1 MSKNKG
7 KTAEE
12 LLQEAL
18 VPEEEQRYKVPS
30 NWRWVRLGSVCEV
43 VGGGTPKS
51 NLSEYFEDGDIPWV
65 TPADLSGYTEMFI
78 GRGKRNITELGLKNS
93 SARLMPEGTVL
104 LSSRAPIGYVAIASN
119 EISTN
124 QGFKSFL
131 PSKYVDSKYLYWYL
145 KLSTSYI
152 DSLAS
157 GTTFR
162 EISGSKCKEIQIPL
176 APIDEQRRIADKV
189 ETLLIK
195 INQAKQ
201 LIEEAKETFELRR
214 AAILDKAFRGG
225 LTENWRD
232 EYDVTESAEELIKRI
247 NRNDKKKINDIKL
260 DDNEQ
265 PYSLPNGWAWSR
277 IGDIFHVQIGS
288 TPSRKEVDYWNG
300 DLPWISSGEV
310 AFSLITDS
318 REKVTALGAE
328 KTRLKLAPK
337 GSVLFGMIGEGKTRG
352 QVAVLDIDSYH
363 NQNVASIW
371 VSNTGIDSYYV
382 YYWLLSQYSKNRQNS
397 SGNNQPAYN
406 KARVEALIIP
416 IPPLEEQFEIMKILR
431 KTLSIEGEVE
441 GKLCLTTELSDIYS
455 AVLTKAFQGQL
466 GTNDLNET
474 NFFPFH
480 TSTSS
485 GGSPFIV
492 TDN

>member
-51 NLSEYFEDGDIPWV
+51 SLSEYFEDGDIPWV

-189 ETLLIK
+189 EILLNK

-201 LIEEAKETFELRR
+201 LIEEAEETFELRR
-214 AAILDKAFRGG
+214 AAILDKAFRGE
-225 LTENWRD
+225 LTLKWRRAKLEQGDTVEN
-232 EYDVTESAEELIKRI
+232 L
-247 NRNDKKKINDIKL
+247 L
-260 DDNEQ
+260 
-265 PYSLPNGWAWSR
+265 
-277 IGDIFHVQIGS
+277 
-288 TPSRKEVDYWNG
+288 
-300 DLPWISSGEV
+300 
-310 AFSLITDS
+310 SLITNMRLRKNKKTSEHLKNNVLNADFPDTWRMVKIEDLFNIVGGGTPSKSVIEYWTGDIPWVTPKDMKTLLVNSSLDKIS
-318 REKVTALGAE
+318 REAINKSSVNLV
-328 KTRLKLAPK
+328 KK
-337 GSVLFGMIGEGKTRG
+337 GSVALVVRSGILQRTLP
-352 QVAVLDIDSYH
+352 VALLMQGSTVNQDMKVFDSGIEDVNRYFMWYI
-363 NQNVASIW
+363 VAYEKLLLKEYTKSGTTVNSIE
-371 VSNTGIDSYYV
+371 ND
-382 YYWLLSQYSKNRQNS
+382 KF
-397 SGNNQPAYN
+397 
-406 KARVEALIIP
+406 KKHLIP
-416 IPPLEEQFEIMKILR
+416 LPPLSEIKEILEIIEILLG
-431 KTLSIEGEVE
+431 KQDEVNKKLQTSEDMEILKQSILS
-441 GKLCLTTELSDIYS
+441 
-455 AVLTKAFQGQL
+455 KAFRGEL
-466 GTNDLNET
+466 GTNDYIEE
-474 NFFPFH
+474 
-480 TSTSS
+480 SS
-485 GGSPFIV
+485 LHSIEKIH
-492 TDN
+492 N